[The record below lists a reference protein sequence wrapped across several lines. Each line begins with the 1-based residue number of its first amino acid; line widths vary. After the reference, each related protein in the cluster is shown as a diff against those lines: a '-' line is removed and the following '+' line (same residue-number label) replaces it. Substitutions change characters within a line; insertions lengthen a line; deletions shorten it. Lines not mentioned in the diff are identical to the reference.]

1 MSKNLNKT
9 YDIIIYKGGEF
20 MNHKNISLLKE
31 RRRDMNI
38 RKIENIVKDFTLI
51 FFISMIITFVPLFK
65 VHASSTTPIV
75 GRAQL
80 TQDQAFNY
88 FRTRNSEKSDQAVK
102 NFISIVWQEA
112 NLEGIKPD
120 VAFMQIMKETNFLRF
135 TGDVKECQNNFAG
148 IGATG
153 GGVSGAYFKDTR
165 TGVRAVVQH
174 LKAYCSTE
182 GLRTSCVDP
191 RFTYVKRGI
200 SPYVEWLGIGE
211 NPNYPDQG
219 WAADNNYGKSIVS
232 MVQVAKNLSSS
243 HENNIDNVQPNYKA
257 KIQTY
262 DIMEGNKYITD
273 KKLEVNKLYTIK
285 GYASSENGVLYEFW
299 AKDVSTGVWAK
310 IREYKEDRY
319 ANWTPN
325 KSGQYIIKVN
335 VKDKNSN
342 LELDGKV
349 EKTFTVI
356 DGNTKPGK
364 AKIQTYDIMEGNK
377 YITDKKLEVNKSYTI
392 KGYASSENGV
402 LYEFWAKDVS
412 TGVWAKIREYK
423 EDRYANWT
431 PNKSG
436 QYIIKVNVKDK
447 NSNLELDGKVEKTF
461 TVIDGNT
468 KPGKAKIQTYDI
480 MEGNK
485 YITDKKL
492 EVNKSYTIKGYASSE
507 NGVLYE
513 FWAKDVST
521 GVWAKIREYKEDRY
535 ANWTPN
541 KSGQYIIK
549 VNVKDKNSNLE
560 LDGKVEKTFIVIAG
574 NTKPGKAKIQTYDIM
589 EGNKYI
595 TDKKLEVNKL
605 YTIKGYASSENG
617 VLYEFWAKNESE
629 GNWIKIK
636 DYSSDRCA
644 NWTPNKSGQY
654 IIKVNVKDKNSNLE
668 LDGKVEKTFMVIPK
682 GEKPGKAKIQ
692 TYDIMEGNKYVTSK
706 KLDLNKKYTIKA
718 YASSSNGVLYEF
730 WIKDVRKGNWVKI
743 RDYKEDRLA
752 TFSVSNQSSYI
763 IKVNVKDK
771 YSLNSVDSYV
781 EKNFTIGDL
790 MRTIVLDAG
799 HGGRDSGALSSQATG
814 RLHEADIVQKITI
827 KLGNLLKKAGYNVI
841 YTRDKI
847 DLYNYPSVT
856 QNLEDRINVA
866 NSIKADLFMSIHADS
881 FDVSSANGYS
891 AHYSSYRPK
900 LDNSGIYEEDDITYD
915 KTPCDAALKSKVLSQ
930 LIVNEMSSLGG
941 SNRGISDHNLY
952 VTKNAL
958 MPSVL
963 VETGFVSNDAEV
975 RKLNSDSYQNQIAQ
989 KLYNAVTKLFNI

>member
-1 MSKNLNKT
+1 
-9 YDIIIYKGGEF
+9 
-20 MNHKNISLLKE
+20 MNHKNIFLLKE
-31 RRRDMNI
+31 RRRSMNI
-38 RKIENIVKDFTLI
+38 KKIDNIVKDFTLI

-65 VHASSTTPIV
+65 VHASNNTPII
-75 GRAQL
+75 GQPQL
-80 TQDQAFNY
+80 TQEQALNY
-88 FRTRNSEKSDQAVK
+88 FKSRNSEKSDQAIK

-120 VAFMQIMKETNFLRF
+120 VVFIQIMKETNFLRF

-174 LKAYCSTE
+174 LKAYCSNE
-182 GLRTSCVDP
+182 ELRTSCVDP

-219 WAADNNYGKSIVS
+219 WAADNNYGKSIAS
-232 MVQVAKNLSSS
+232 MMQVARNLSSS
-243 HENNIDNVQPNYKA
+243 HKNNIDNVQPNYKA

-262 DIMEGNKYITD
+262 DIMEGSKYITDKKLRVNKSYTIKGYASSENGVLYEFWIKDVSSGVWTKIRDYKEDRYANWTPNKSGQYIIKVNVKDKNSNLESDGKIEKAFTVTDDGIKPGKAKIQTYDIMEGSKYITD
-273 KKLEVNKLYTIK
+273 KKLEVSKLYTIK

-299 AKDVSTGVWAK
+299 VKDVSSGVWTK
-310 IREYKEDRY
+310 IRDYKEDRY

-342 LELDGKV
+342 LELDGKA
-349 EKTFTVI
+349 EKTFTI
-356 DGNTKPGK
+356 
-364 AKIQTYDIMEGNK
+364 
-377 YITDKKLEVNKSYTI
+377 
-392 KGYASSENGV
+392 
-402 LYEFWAKDVS
+402 
-412 TGVWAKIREYK
+412 
-423 EDRYANWT
+423 
-431 PNKSG
+431 
-436 QYIIKVNVKDK
+436 
-447 NSNLELDGKVEKTF
+447 
-461 TVIDGNT
+461 
-468 KPGKAKIQTYDI
+468 
-480 MEGNK
+480 
-485 YITDKKL
+485 
-492 EVNKSYTIKGYASSE
+492 
-507 NGVLYE
+507 
-513 FWAKDVST
+513 
-521 GVWAKIREYKEDRY
+521 
-535 ANWTPN
+535 
-541 KSGQYIIK
+541 
-549 VNVKDKNSNLE
+549 
-560 LDGKVEKTFIVIAG
+560 IAG

-595 TDKKLEVNKL
+595 TDKNLEMNKL
-605 YTIKGYASSENG
+605 YTIKGYANSENG

-668 LDGKVEKTFMVIPK
+668 LDGKFEKTFIVIPK
-682 GEKPGKAKIQ
+682 GAKPDKAKIQ
-692 TYDIMEGNKYVTSK
+692 TYDIMEGNKYITSK

-718 YASSSNGVLYEF
+718 YASSNNGVLYEF

-827 KLGNLLKKAGYNVI
+827 KLGNMLKKAGYNVI
-841 YTRDKI
+841 YTRDKV
-847 DLYNYPSVT
+847 DNHNYPSVT

-881 FDVSSANGYS
+881 ADSSSANGYS
-891 AHYSSYRPK
+891 THYSTHRPK
-900 LDNSGIYEEDDITYD
+900 LDNSGVYEEDGITYD
-915 KTPCDAALKSKVLSQ
+915 RTPCDAALKSKVLSQ

-963 VETGFVSNDAEV
+963 VETGFVSNDTEV

>member
-1 MSKNLNKT
+1 
-9 YDIIIYKGGEF
+9 
-20 MNHKNISLLKE
+20 MNDKNIFLLKE
-31 RRRDMNI
+31 RRRNMNI
-38 RKIENIVKDFTLI
+38 RKIENIGKDFTLI

-65 VHASSTTPIV
+65 VHASNNTPII
-75 GRAQL
+75 GQPQL
-80 TQDQAFNY
+80 TQEQALNY
-88 FRTRNSEKSDQAVK
+88 FRSRNSEKSDQAIK
-102 NFISIVWQEA
+102 NFISIVWEEA

-120 VAFMQIMKETNFLRF
+120 VVFMQIMKETNFLRF

-174 LKAYCSTE
+174 LKAYCSTKE
-182 GLRTSCVDP
+182 LRTSCVDP

-211 NPNYPDQG
+211 NPNYPDEG

-232 MVQVAKNLSSS
+232 MMQVAKNLSSS
-243 HENNIDNVQPNYKA
+243 QNDIDNAQPSYKA

-299 AKDVSTGVWAK
+299 VKDVSAGVWTK
-310 IREYKEDRY
+310 IRDYKEDRY

-325 KSGQYIIKVN
+325 KAGQY
-335 VKDKNSN
+335 
-342 LELDGKV
+342 
-349 EKTFTVI
+349 
-356 DGNTKPGK
+356 
-364 AKIQTYDIMEGNK
+364 M
-377 YITDKKLEVNKSYTI
+377 
-392 KGYASSENGV
+392 
-402 LYEFWAKDVS
+402 
-412 TGVWAKIREYK
+412 
-423 EDRYANWT
+423 
-431 PNKSG
+431 
-436 QYIIKVNVKDK
+436 
-447 NSNLELDGKVEKTF
+447 
-461 TVIDGNT
+461 
-468 KPGKAKIQTYDI
+468 
-480 MEGNK
+480 
-485 YITDKKL
+485 
-492 EVNKSYTIKGYASSE
+492 
-507 NGVLYE
+507 
-513 FWAKDVST
+513 
-521 GVWAKIREYKEDRY
+521 
-535 ANWTPN
+535 
-541 KSGQYIIK
+541 IK

-560 LDGKVEKTFIVIAG
+560 LDGKVEKTFIVIPKGA
-574 NTKPGKAKIQTYDIM
+574 NPDKAKIQTYDIM

-595 TDKKLEVNKL
+595 T
-605 YTIKGYASSENG
+605 
-617 VLYEFWAKNESE
+617 
-629 GNWIKIK
+629 
-636 DYSSDRCA
+636 
-644 NWTPNKSGQY
+644 
-654 IIKVNVKDKNSNLE
+654 
-668 LDGKVEKTFMVIPK
+668 
-682 GEKPGKAKIQ
+682 
-692 TYDIMEGNKYVTSK
+692 SK
-706 KLDLNKKYTIKA
+706 KLDLNKKYTIKG

-790 MRTIVLDAG
+790 MRTVVLDAG

-827 KLGNLLKKAGYNVI
+827 KLGNVLKKAGYNVI

-881 FDVSSANGYS
+881 FDSPSANGYS
-891 AHYSSYRPK
+891 THYSSYRPK
-900 LDNSGIYEEDDITYD
+900 LDNSGIYTSGDITYD
-915 KTPCDAALKSKVLSQ
+915 RTPCDAALKSKILSQ

-975 RKLNSDSYQNQIAQ
+975 RKLNSDSYQNQIVQ
-989 KLYNAVTKLFNI
+989 KLYNAVTKLFSM

>member
-1 MSKNLNKT
+1 
-9 YDIIIYKGGEF
+9 

-219 WAADNNYGKSIVS
+219 WAADNNYGKSIAS
-232 MVQVAKNLSSS
+232 MMQVAKNLSSS
-243 HENNIDNVQPNYKA
+243 HENNIDTVQPNYKA

-356 DGNTKPGK
+356 AGNTKPEK

-377 YITDKKLEVNKSYTI
+377 YITDKKLEVNKLYTI

-402 LYEFWAKDVS
+402 LYEFWVKDVS
-412 TGVWAKIREYK
+412 AGVWTKIR
-423 EDRYANWT
+423 D
-431 PNKSG
+431 
-436 QYIIKVNVKDK
+436 
-447 NSNLELDGKVEKTF
+447 
-461 TVIDGNT
+461 
-468 KPGKAKIQTYDI
+468 
-480 MEGNK
+480 
-485 YITDKKL
+485 
-492 EVNKSYTIKGYASSE
+492 
-507 NGVLYE
+507 
-513 FWAKDVST
+513 
-521 GVWAKIREYKEDRY
+521 YKEDRY

>member
-219 WAADNNYGKSIVS
+219 WAADNNYGKSIAS
-232 MVQVAKNLSSS
+232 MMQVAKNLSSS
-243 HENNIDNVQPNYKA
+243 HENNIDTVQPNYKA

-356 DGNTKPGK
+356 AGNTKPEK

-377 YITDKKLEVNKSYTI
+377 YITDKKLEVNKLYTI

-402 LYEFWAKDVS
+402 LYEFWVKDVS
-412 TGVWAKIREYK
+412 AGVWTKIR
-423 EDRYANWT
+423 D
-431 PNKSG
+431 
-436 QYIIKVNVKDK
+436 
-447 NSNLELDGKVEKTF
+447 
-461 TVIDGNT
+461 
-468 KPGKAKIQTYDI
+468 
-480 MEGNK
+480 
-485 YITDKKL
+485 
-492 EVNKSYTIKGYASSE
+492 
-507 NGVLYE
+507 
-513 FWAKDVST
+513 
-521 GVWAKIREYKEDRY
+521 YKEDRY

>member
-1 MSKNLNKT
+1 
-9 YDIIIYKGGEF
+9 

-31 RRRDMNI
+31 RRRNMNI

-356 DGNTKPGK
+356 AGNIKPGK

-447 NSNLELDGKVEKTF
+447 NSNLELDGKIEKTF
-461 TVIDGNT
+461 TVIAGNT

-480 MEGNK
+480 MEGSK

-492 EVNKSYTIKGYASSE
+492 GVNKLYTIKGYASSE

-513 FWAKDVST
+513 FWVKDVSA
-521 GVWAKIREYKEDRY
+521 GVWTKIRDYKEDRY

-560 LDGKVEKTFIVIAG
+560 LDGKVEKTFTVIAG

-595 TDKKLEVNKL
+595 TDKKLEVN
-605 YTIKGYASSENG
+605 
-617 VLYEFWAKNESE
+617 
-629 GNWIKIK
+629 
-636 DYSSDRCA
+636 
-644 NWTPNKSGQY
+644 
-654 IIKVNVKDKNSNLE
+654 
-668 LDGKVEKTFMVIPK
+668 
-682 GEKPGKAKIQ
+682 
-692 TYDIMEGNKYVTSK
+692 
-706 KLDLNKKYTIKA
+706 
-718 YASSSNGVLYEF
+718 
-730 WIKDVRKGNWVKI
+730 
-743 RDYKEDRLA
+743 
-752 TFSVSNQSSYI
+752 
-763 IKVNVKDK
+763 
-771 YSLNSVDSYV
+771 
-781 EKNFTIGDL
+781 
-790 MRTIVLDAG
+790 
-799 HGGRDSGALSSQATG
+799 
-814 RLHEADIVQKITI
+814 
-827 KLGNLLKKAGYNVI
+827 
-841 YTRDKI
+841 
-847 DLYNYPSVT
+847 
-856 QNLEDRINVA
+856 
-866 NSIKADLFMSIHADS
+866 
-881 FDVSSANGYS
+881 
-891 AHYSSYRPK
+891 
-900 LDNSGIYEEDDITYD
+900 
-915 KTPCDAALKSKVLSQ
+915 
-930 LIVNEMSSLGG
+930 
-941 SNRGISDHNLY
+941 
-952 VTKNAL
+952 
-958 MPSVL
+958 
-963 VETGFVSNDAEV
+963 
-975 RKLNSDSYQNQIAQ
+975 
-989 KLYNAVTKLFNI
+989 